1 MKAKSLF
8 EKECDMT
15 LDELRLE
22 VLNRENELHVS
33 FTGKFILTLR
43 RRAGFKGNI
52 YTSGKDMLYAYLNVL
67 KNPFENN

>member
-33 FTGKFILTLR
+33 FTGKFILALR

-52 YTSGKDMLYAYLNVL
+52 YTSGKDMLHDYLDVL
-67 KNPFENN
+67 KDPFENN